1 MPDTPVSDG
10 QAQVTSQIATQTILI
25 VDDHRINCDI
35 LKRTLS
41 RCGLQ
46 TLVAM
51 DGESGIQLAIERS
64 PDLILLDVSM
74 PGIDGFE
81 TCERLKQAPQTAE
94 IPVIFMTGLSDTE
107 DKVRGFNVGAVDYVT
122 KPFEQEEVIARIKSQ
137 LKIGALTKEL
147 LDLNQSLEE
156 KVIKRTEQLS
166 QALDNLK
173 QTQISL
179 VQKEKMYALGELMG
193 GLAHEISNP
202 LSVIAGNVDYLSKY
216 GNDLLG
222 LLRLYEKHL
231 PDNVPEIEQYN
242 QQIEIDYLRKDF
254 FAIVAAMERGAGS
267 IAQLI
272 RSLKHYLRRDDAAM
286 QLMNIHEVL
295 ESTLMILRH
304 RLKACP
310 THRTIQIMREYKK
323 LPPVSCYP
331 APISQVFMS
340 LVSNAIDSIDA
351 SEEMFRQEYGI
362 GSDYEMPLIR
372 IGTQWIDEKIR
383 ITIADNGAGLTA
395 ESQQRLAEPLFTNKP
410 ISNEPELSL
419 VISRHIIEEKHHGW
433 LEFSSEPGRGL
444 EFVIEIPLT

>member
-1 MPDTPVSDG
+1 MPAIPASDG
-10 QAQVTSQIATQTILI
+10 QAQQVAQTILI
-25 VDDHRINCDI
+25 VDDHQINCD
-35 LKRTLS
+35 LLVRTLS
-41 RCGLQ
+41 RHGWQ
-46 TLVAM
+46 TLVAN
-51 DGESGIQLAIERS
+51 DGESAIDLATTKL

-81 TCERLKQAPQTAE
+81 TCERLKQEPKTAE
-94 IPVIFMTGLSDTE
+94 IPVIFMTGMSDTE
-107 DKVRGFNVGAVDYVT
+107 DKVKGFNVGAVDYVT

-137 LKIGALTKEL
+137 LKIGTLTREL
-147 LDLNQSLEE
+147 MDLNQSLEE
-156 KVIKRTEQLS
+156 KVIQRTKQLS

-231 PDNVPEIEQYN
+231 PTNIPEIEQYN
-242 QQIEIDYLRKDF
+242 EQIEIDYLRKDF
-254 FAIVAAMERGAGS
+254 FAIVAAMERGANS

-310 THRTIQIMREYKK
+310 THRTIQILREYKK
-323 LPPVSCYP
+323 LPPVLCYP

-351 SEEMFRQEYGI
+351 AEALQRQEYGI
-362 GSDYEMPLIR
+362 GSDLHLPLIR
-372 IGTQWIDEKIR
+372 INTEWIDEKIK
-383 ITIADNGAGLTA
+383 ITIADNGLGIS
-395 ESQQRLAEPLFTNKP
+395 EQVKQRLSQPFLLIKP
-410 ISNEPELSL
+410 SIMSQN
-419 VISRHIIEEKHHGW
+419 
-433 LEFSSEPGRGL
+433 
-444 EFVIEIPLT
+444 